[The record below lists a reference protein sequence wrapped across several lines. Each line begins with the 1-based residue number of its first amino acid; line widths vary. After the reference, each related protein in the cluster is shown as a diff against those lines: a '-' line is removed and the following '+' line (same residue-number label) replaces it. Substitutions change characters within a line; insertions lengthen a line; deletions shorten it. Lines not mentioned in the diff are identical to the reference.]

1 MRSGIMGESDNM
13 VTMHDVM
20 DAQWLQDNM
29 RDEAY
34 LRRVVM
40 PLEKLLTGYKRCVV
54 KDSAINALCYGAK
67 LMIPGAL
74 AAELAAARLFKL
86 LRCCLSGC
94 PQAPDCEVAVRAFC
108 TLCLVAHAGVS
119 GPWACSTPREMMIP
133 LYANS
138 AQGLAPL
145 LKKLGAGT

>member
-1 MRSGIMGESDNM
+1 MQELRRVRSGIMGEADNM

-20 DAQWLQDNM
+20 DAQWLMDNM

-67 LMIPGAL
+67 LMIPGAISARATMRVMYEGAQPVVWASRFSL
-74 AAELAAARLFKL
+74 GTAGRMQICELGTVLVVFAQ
-86 LRCCLSGC
+86 SG
-94 PQAPDCEVAVRAFC
+94 R
-108 TLCLVAHAGVS
+108 
-119 GPWACSTPREMMIP
+119 
-133 LYANS
+133 
-138 AQGLAPL
+138 
-145 LKKLGAGT
+145 